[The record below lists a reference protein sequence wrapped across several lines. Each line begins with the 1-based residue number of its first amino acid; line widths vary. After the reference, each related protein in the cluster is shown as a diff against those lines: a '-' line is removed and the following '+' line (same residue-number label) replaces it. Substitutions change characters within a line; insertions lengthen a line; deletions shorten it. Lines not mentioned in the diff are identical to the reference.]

1 MTLIYQY
8 LEGNYL
14 NDLYLTNFA
23 LGSTGIQSQFVIND
37 QKFLGIQKK
46 FEIIDY
52 LHSLGVQSQF
62 VIDASVENAL
72 QGKLIINSKKPVGL
86 QKKLVINYFDQIGIQ
101 AEFLIEK
108 RGGNGIQT
116 EFKINS
122 QDFSG
127 VQFLADLS
135 KGTSYGLQFQKVI
148 LSNLKNGVEFRA
160 DKYPSS
166 ECAEKGYLSDSYLSD
181 PYLTAIWCMRPGL
194 QTEFKLKDK
203 IKPTGIQSK
212 FVINTLANLAIQT
225 QFKIVDKLNALGLQ
239 FICETVYGSA
249 LQFLATIYNTNNL
262 RILSEFPS
270 RGVGGLNWTANSTAT
285 GDFAA
290 ENLDTDVVEQIW
302 RSVTGITTGIN
313 LTTDTG
319 LPQGSYIDT
328 MAILGHNMTRS
339 ATINLIGSNDPTF
352 GSIGIVIPI
361 QAREE
366 NIYYIAEELPTQA
379 FRYWRISID
388 DVSNPNNFVSIGSI
402 IFGSS
407 RIFQGECFVDE
418 IEFELKD
425 YADTVRTEGFTNV
438 SNSRSLKRKVRL
450 EFRSLDSNLN
460 NFKTMRSLFQTYR
473 TTHKCLWIPTPD
485 PTDQEITARFAV
497 YGKLSVIPSE
507 RHNSKGP
514 KNNYVTFTIEIDES
528 L

>member
-1 MTLIYQY
+1 MTIIYQY
-8 LEGNYL
+8 LEGAYLDSPYATNY
-14 NDLYLTNFA
+14 A
-23 LGSTGIQSQFVIND
+23 IGSTGVQAQFVIND
-37 QKFLGIQKK
+37 QKILGLQKK

-62 VIDASVENAL
+62 IIDSRDNQGL
-72 QGKLIINSKKPVGL
+72 QGKLIINSSKPVGL
-86 QKKLVINYFDQIGIQ
+86 QKKLVINYFENIGIQ

-122 QDFSG
+122 EDFTA
-127 VQFLADLS
+127 VQFIADLS
-135 KGTSYGLQFQKVI
+135 KGTSYGLQFEKVI
-148 LSNLKNGVEFRA
+148 LSNLKNGLEFRS

-166 ECAEKGYLSDSYLSD
+166 ECAEKGYLSDSYLYD

-194 QTEFKLKDK
+194 QTEFRLKDK

-212 FVINTLANLAIQT
+212 FVINTLTNLAIQT

-239 FICETVYGSA
+239 FICQNVYGNA
-249 LQFLATIYNTNNL
+249 LQFLATIYNTTNL

-270 RGVGGLNWTANSTAT
+270 RGLGASNWTANSTAA
-285 GDFAA
+285 GDYLA
-290 ENLDTDVVEQIW
+290 ENLDTDVVEQVW

-319 LPQGSYIDT
+319 LAQGVFVDT
-328 MAILGHNMTRS
+328 LAILNHNMTKS
-339 ATINLIGSNDPTF
+339 AVINLIGSNDPTF

-361 QAREE
+361 QSREE
-366 NIYYIAEELPTQA
+366 NIYYIAEELPAQA
-379 FRYWRISID
+379 FRYWRLSID
-388 DVSNPNNFVSIGSI
+388 DVSNPNAFVSIGSI

-438 SNSRSLKRKVRL
+438 SNSRALKRKVRL

-485 PTDQEITARFAV
+485 PIDQEITARFAV
-497 YGKLSVIPSE
+497 YGKLSMIPSE

-514 KNNYVTFTIEIDES
+514 KNNYVTFSIEIDES